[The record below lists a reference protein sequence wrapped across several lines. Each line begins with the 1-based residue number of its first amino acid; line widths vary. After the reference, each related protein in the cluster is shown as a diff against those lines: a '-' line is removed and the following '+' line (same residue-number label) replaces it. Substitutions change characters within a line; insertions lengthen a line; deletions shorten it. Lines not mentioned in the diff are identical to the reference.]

1 MFQDLSWRR
10 QFQLGV
16 GRIYVQLLKEIIKSE
31 IVQTWTWY
39 SSIGCKILLI
49 FQILFQCFLLENVN
63 SYVKVSFWIFFYP
76 FELIFN
82 FIQDYPWSPLSVFW
96 QLIMIYIEEGN
107 ISKWLCRIVKK
118 EEINYKVYDYFKEL
132 NLFCAEFKNLI

>member
-39 SSIGCKILLI
+39 YSIGCKILLI

-118 EEINYKVYDYFKEL
+118 KRLTIKFMIISKNWIYFAQ
-132 NLFCAEFKNLI
+132 NLKT

>member
-1 MFQDLSWRR
+1 M
-10 QFQLGV
+10 
-16 GRIYVQLLKEIIKSE
+16 LKCRSE
-31 IVQTWTWY
+31 
-39 SSIGCKILLI
+39 
-49 FQILFQCFLLENVN
+49 
-63 SYVKVSFWIFFYP
+63 FFYP

-118 EEINYKVYDYFKEL
+118 EEINNKVYDYFKEL
-132 NLFCAEFKNLI
+132 NLFCAEFKNLIE

>member
-39 SSIGCKILLI
+39 YSIGCKILLI

-118 EEINYKVYDYFKEL
+118 KRLTIKFIIISKNWIYFAQ
-132 NLFCAEFKNLI
+132 NLKT